1 MPTLVELEQLLDIS
15 LTTPEV
21 GTVNFNILR
30 VFLREILRH
39 LNIQNKI
46 IDIDTIA
53 EELKSAYDF
62 LKDGY
67 VEVSQGRSPSPIRPQ
82 TEPIKRPQV
91 ESSVRPQTEPPEM
104 PQIAVETRT
113 EQEELSKEEQAG
125 GEESQVLV
133 VECKSESLVVPE
145 KESSASPSPPK
156 SAGLSV
162 KEPPPPSRSAVMLLG
177 RSESLRTLKKKF
189 SELQDRVEFLES
201 QPAVSTPPVPVPDPV
216 RSAASL
222 VRKESRTPAHDF
234 VELIN
239 IKRKLEASENSLE
252 GLTEMVDALTSDLN
266 ELKENLPNGLKETHS
281 DMRSDIKEL
290 KSSLDAIKNR
300 GKDEEISKLLE
311 KLEDNQKK
319 MSALESMLAN
329 LKEAMVELTNKTG
342 NVGNKE
348 IVTTDLPPKVSEAL
362 QALDV
367 HEKQLQGL
375 EAQIREVKGKIE
387 GTDQK
392 SSGAGEAAS
401 DALARVE
408 VCGEG
413 INDIRDKLAALEK
426 ELTNQKSLIEDNEM
440 QTYQLKNTLS
450 LMKRES
456 VERANEE
463 AEKKKGRGI
472 ISVIFS
478 YHVRGRYSA
487 NTKFYNHLFFDG
499 MRGCFPAKISC
510 IYHHIS

>member
-1 MPTLVELEQLLDIS
+1 MPTIVELEQLLDIS

-463 AEKKKGRGI
+463 AEKRKGRGS